1 MLNPVGEFL
10 TSFPKIK
17 PSAFMADKGVN
28 AVSTVVNDD
37 FNWIFR
43 RVPGESD
50 YGIDAYFEVVTD
62 DGNVTGQSIA
72 AQIKSG
78 PSFFRTETPSAFVFY
93 GDRKHLN
100 YYANLPQPAII
111 VIHNPSARKCYWV
124 SFELEKVEST
134 PTGWKLNVPKRNVF
148 DIRAKTQLL
157 KLVGPYEDHTD
168 TLTTQ
173 WAINDMISSG
183 SYLLYMVDKS
193 DIESENVDALSA
205 FIRRICAN
213 ETLERAVQGKVLLS
227 ISGYDDDPR
236 ELFEIPEV
244 HKWFHKYTRL
254 NFPWFYLLE
263 TDHGGHWLKLDFV
276 IHARGKRVTDP
287 VSGIIRVETRPPKSY
302 PWLMRNFKRL
312 NALTDKLE
320 IHIEENK
327 RISFAVGDLL
337 QALAGQ

>member
-1 MLNPVGEFL
+1 MGEFL

-17 PSAFMADKGVN
+17 SSAFTADKGVN
-28 AVSTVVNDD
+28 AVSRVVNDD

-62 DGNVTGQSIA
+62 DGGVTGQSIA

-100 YYANLPQPAII
+100 YYANLPQPVII
-111 VIHNPSARKCYWV
+111 VIYNPSANKGYWV
-124 SFELEKVEST
+124 SFELEKVEGT
-134 PTGWKLNVPKRNVF
+134 PTGWKINVPKRNVF
-148 DIRAKTQLL
+148 DTSAKTQLL
-157 KLVGPYEDHTD
+157 KLVGPYDDHTD
-168 TLTTQ
+168 TLAAQ

-193 DIESENVDALSA
+193 DIVSGNVDDLSA

-236 ELFEIPEV
+236 ELSEIPEV
-244 HKWFHKYTRL
+244 YRWFLRYTRL
-254 NFPWFYLLE
+254 QFPWFYLLE
-263 TDHGGHWLKLDFV
+263 TVHSGHWLKLDFV
-276 IHARGKRVTDP
+276 IHARGMRVTDP
-287 VSGIIRVETRPPKSY
+287 VNGIIRVEIRPPKSV
-302 PWLMRNFKRL
+302 PWLKRNFNRL
-312 NALTDKLE
+312 NALTEKLE
-320 IHIEENK
+320 IPIEENK
-327 RISFAVGDLL
+327 RITFAVRDLL
-337 QALAGQ
+337 QIPGWQ